1 MALPED
7 NLEEEQ
13 DNDFFDVAGDV
24 LAAPFRGIEGAFQG
38 AYNLADY
45 LAFDVLPDYDT
56 RFLGTSKTMAGG
68 AVEGISQFATG
79 FIPLFGAAGRVGAL
93 AKAGTAA
100 KAVTAGAVTD
110 FTFFNGQE
118 ARLSN
123 LIQQVPELQN
133 PVTEFLAYDEDEG
146 ELEGRMKNVLEGL
159 GLEAVAGVFIKSL
172 KAIKNGRKAKD
183 GGADAVGQAQAV
195 DEALEGG
202 KAFADMPS
210 FTEEDLLTQQRLFG
224 TPLEQASAEIK
235 FQEKGLKE
243 AEENLEGW
251 RQQVKEGLQE
261 EGSLHEETLQTRVDI
276 KKTSLEE
283 AKNKVEELKARQSF
297 EEKPELQQKLDDLG
311 ETIEDFDEAVERT
324 PAPFKTYEEE
334 AMMDII

>member
-13 DNDFFDVAGDV
+13 EDNDFFDVAGDV

-79 FIPLFGAAGRVGAL
+79 FIPLFGLAGRAGAL
-93 AKAGTAA
+93 AKAGTAT
-100 KAVTAGAVTD
+100 KAVVAGAATD

-133 PVTEFLAYDEDEG
+133 PVTEFLAYDGDES

-159 GLEAVAGVFIKSL
+159 GLEAVAGVFIKSV
-172 KAIKNGRKAKD
+172 KAMKKARKVKEETGDAQKV
-183 GGADAVGQAQAV
+183 AD
-195 DEALEGG
+195 
-202 KAFADMPS
+202 S
-210 FTEEDLLTQQRLFG
+210 ITEDLAG
-224 TPLEQASAEIK
+224 EI
-235 FQEKGLKE
+235 
-243 AEENLEGW
+243 AMP
-251 RQQVKEGLQE
+251 
-261 EGSLHEETLQTRVDI
+261 TR
-276 KKTSLEE
+276 
-283 AKNKVEELKARQSF
+283 
-297 EEKPELQQKLDDLG
+297 
-311 ETIEDFDEAVERT
+311 EAVEDIEKTTSFKKTTGDSEVDERITEIVFMT
-324 PAPFKTYEEE
+324 PDEYLKQAWEVTDGRLGGSYEGWLLSNRVSAEE
-334 AMMDII
+334 RAIYVADMKKGDKFPLPYIDKDIGSQDGRN